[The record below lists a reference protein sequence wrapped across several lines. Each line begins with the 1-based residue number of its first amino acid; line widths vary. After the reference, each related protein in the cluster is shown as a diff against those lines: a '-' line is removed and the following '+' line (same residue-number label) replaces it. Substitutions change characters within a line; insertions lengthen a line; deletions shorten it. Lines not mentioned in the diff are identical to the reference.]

1 MIARARKVL
10 AAVAAEPNGWHAGQ
24 VLSVES
30 EPIVYLE
37 LARKRE
43 RKQSVRLD
51 EGRKRGRNVSHY
63 REGTSRCYCRYKE
76 TLSRMRRVPS
86 MRIRSLVGE
95 FKKKREIFLRLSRK
109 LAEFGLFGP
118 RGDDL
123 MELPFRRNYR
133 LWRTDETILKI
144 RSAT

>member
-51 EGRKRGRNVSHY
+51 EGEERKTGRGV
-63 REGTSRCYCRYKE
+63 E
-76 TLSRMRRVPS
+76 TCPTIEKARPDVIADIKRPS
-86 MRIRSLVGE
+86 PE
-95 FKKKREIFLRLSRK
+95 
-109 LAEFGLFGP
+109 
-118 RGDDL
+118 
-123 MELPFRRNYR
+123 
-133 LWRTDETILKI
+133 
-144 RSAT
+144 